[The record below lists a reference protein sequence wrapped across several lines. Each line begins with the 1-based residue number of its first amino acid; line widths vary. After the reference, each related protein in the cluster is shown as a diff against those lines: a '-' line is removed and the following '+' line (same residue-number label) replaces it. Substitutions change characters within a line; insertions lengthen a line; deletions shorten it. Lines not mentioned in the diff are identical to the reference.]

1 MKLKTV
7 VFLIIV
13 IFLISFLTIGC
24 AYQKVVINQEDIDKF
39 NSDLADW
46 KNYVDTAMDMG
57 DKHTINIQNFTK
69 TLEESS
75 QNNDDF
81 LNAYRPLLKEY
92 EAWSNELSNITPP
105 IIANDAHYY
114 LLEFLRLA
122 QVRASNLIGYCEG
135 SNPNYN
141 TGEDNKALQQA
152 QDAEN
157 RSRAEYEKIYKYF
170 NTEAEKLR
178 LKKPFKGY

>member
-7 VFLIIV
+7 ISLIIV

-24 AYQKVVINQEDIDKF
+24 EYQKVVINQEDINKF

-46 KNYVDTAMDMG
+46 KNYVDKVMTIG
-57 DKHTINIQNFTK
+57 DKHTINIQNFNK
-69 TLEESS
+69 TLEESA

-81 LNAYRPLLKEY
+81 LNAYRPSLKEY
-92 EAWSNELSNITPP
+92 EDWSNELSNITPP
-105 IIANDAHYY
+105 NIADDAHYY

-122 QVRASNLIGYCEG
+122 QVRASNLISYCEG
-135 SNPNYN
+135 SNPNYD
-141 TGEDNKALQQA
+141 TGEDNKILQQA

-157 RSRAEYEKIYKYF
+157 KSRSEYDKIYKYF
-170 NTEAEKLR
+170 NIEAEKLR
-178 LKKPFKGY
+178 LKKPFKDY